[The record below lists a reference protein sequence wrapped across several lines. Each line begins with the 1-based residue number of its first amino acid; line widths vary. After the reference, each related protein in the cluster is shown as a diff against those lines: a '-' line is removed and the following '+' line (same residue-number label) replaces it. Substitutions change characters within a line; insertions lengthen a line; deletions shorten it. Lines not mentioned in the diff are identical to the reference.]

1 MPKTAI
7 YTLGCKVNQYESE
20 ALASLFRK
28 AGYEIVD
35 FKDPADVYVINTCT
49 VTHLGDRK
57 SRQMI
62 RRAVKTN
69 PDAIV
74 AVTGCY
80 AQTSPGEVLEIPGV
94 DIVVGT
100 RDRSRLPELVIEARR
115 SRETLRAEETFQ
127 AREIRRSRAPINAVD
142 DIMQAAEFEELP
154 ILDYETRT
162 RAFIKIQEGCSN
174 FCTYC
179 IVPYARGPLRSRPE
193 EKVLAEAEHF
203 IREGFKEIV
212 LAGIHTGAYGLD
224 RGEERGLAGLVK
236 KIARLPGLHRLRLSS
251 IEPMDI
257 TFDLIGVIA
266 DNPVV
271 CRHLHIPL
279 QSGDDTV
286 LKKMNRHYTA
296 GEFARLV
303 AVVRDRIPGVAI
315 TTDIMVGFPGETD
328 GLFEN
333 SYRFAEAMGF
343 ARMHVFKYSPRRGTK
358 AAGYPDQVPPEQKEE
373 RSRRLIALG
382 EKMSQDFARQ
392 FLGADIEVLVEQRHS
407 KRSKFYE
414 GLTDNYLRVLLQ
426 GDDKMRGQFIRVKLE
441 KVKGEYLLGILNN
454 LVPAGDLRQ
463 EFQ

>member
-1 MPKTAI
+1 MQRVAI
-7 YTLGCKVNQYESE
+7 HTLGCKVNQYESE

-28 AGYEIVD
+28 EGFAIVD
-35 FKDPADVYVINTCT
+35 YKEPADVYVINTCT

-62 RRAVKTN
+62 RRAVKVN
-69 PDAIV
+69 PDAV
-74 AVTGCY
+74 VVVTGCY
-80 AQTSPGEVLEIPGV
+80 AQTAPGEVLEIPGV

-100 RDRSRLPELVIEARR
+100 QDRGRLLDLVKEARQ
-115 SRETLRAEETFQ
+115 SRV
-127 AREIRRSRAPINAVD
+127 PINVVA

-193 EKVLAEAEHF
+193 DRIMAEAEHF

-224 RGEERGLAGLVK
+224 RKEGRCLAELVQRV
-236 KIARLPGLHRLRLSS
+236 ASLPGLKRLRLSS

-257 TFDLIGVIA
+257 TFDLINVMA
-266 DNPVV
+266 ENPVV
-271 CRHLHIPL
+271 CRHLHISL
-279 QSGDDTV
+279 QSGDDSI
-286 LKKMNRHYTA
+286 LQKMNRHYTS

-303 AVVRDRIPGVAI
+303 ATVRDRIPGVAV

-328 GLFEN
+328 EHFEN
-333 SYRFAEAMGF
+333 SYLFVEAIGF
-343 ARMHVFKYSPRRGTK
+343 AGVHIFKYSPRRGTK
-358 AAGYPDQVPPEQKEE
+358 AAGFPDQVAPEKKDE
-373 RSRRLIALG
+373 RSHRLIKLG
-382 EKMSQDFARQ
+382 EKMFQNFAGK
-392 FLGADIEVLVEQRHS
+392 FIGADLEVLVEQRHS

-414 GLTDNYLRVLLQ
+414 GLTDNYLRVLVP
-426 GDDKMRGQFIRVKLE
+426 GSNDMRGRFVTARLE
-441 KVKGEYLLGILNN
+441 KVKGEYLQGNLNN
-454 LVPAGDLRQ
+454 LAPAGDFRQ
-463 EFQ
+463 EFR

>member
-1 MPKTAI
+1 MQRAAI

-20 ALASLFRK
+20 ALASMFRK
-28 AGYEIVD
+28 EGFEIVD
-35 FKDPADVYVINTCT
+35 FKEPADIYVINTCT

-62 RRAVKTN
+62 RRAIKAN
-69 PDAIV
+69 PDAVV

-80 AQTSPGEVLEIPGV
+80 AQTAPGEVLEIPGV

-100 RDRSRLPELVIEARR
+100 RDRSRLLELVKEARQ
-115 SRETLRAEETFQ
+115 SRV
-127 AREIRRSRAPINAVD
+127 PINAVA

-154 ILDYETRT
+154 ILDYATRT

-193 EKVLAEAEHF
+193 DRVMAEAEHF

-224 RGEERGLAGLVK
+224 RGEGRSLAELVQ
-236 KIARLPGLHRLRLSS
+236 KIARLPGLKRLRLSS

-257 TFDLIGVIA
+257 TFDLMDVMA
-266 DNPVV
+266 ENPVI

-279 QSGDDTV
+279 QSGDDTI
-286 LKKMNRHYTA
+286 LQKMNRHYTS

-303 AVVRDRIPGVAI
+303 ATVRDRIPGVAV

-328 GLFEN
+328 ELFEN
-333 SYRFAEAMGF
+333 SYRFVEALGF
-343 ARMHVFKYSPRRGTK
+343 TGVHIFKYSPRHGTP
-358 AAGYPDQVPPEQKEE
+358 AAGFPDQVAPEKKEE
-373 RSRRLIALG
+373 RSRRLIKLG
-382 EKMSQDFARQ
+382 EKMFRDFAEK
-392 FLGADIEVLVEQRHS
+392 FIGATLEVLVEQRHS

-414 GLTDNYLRVLLQ
+414 GLTDNYLRVLVP
-426 GDDKMRGQFIRVKLE
+426 GSENMRGRFTPARME
-441 KVKGEYLLGILNN
+441 RVKGEYLLGNLNN
-454 LVPAGDLRQ
+454 LAQAGDFRQ
-463 EFQ
+463 EFR

>member
-1 MPKTAI
+1 LHKAAI

-20 ALASLFRK
+20 ALAGLFRNE
-28 AGYEIVD
+28 GYEVVD
-35 FKDPADVYVINTCT
+35 FNDYADVYVVNTCT

-69 PDAIV
+69 PDAVV

-80 AQTSPGEVLEIPGV
+80 AQTAPGEVLEIPGV

-100 RDRSRLPELVIEARR
+100 RDRGRLPELIKEARR
-115 SRETLRAEETFQ
+115 SRV
-127 AREIRRSRAPINAVD
+127 PINAVA
-142 DIMQAAEFEELP
+142 DIMHAAEFEELP
-154 ILDYETRT
+154 ILDYGSRT

-193 EKVLAEAEHF
+193 ERVMAEAEHF

-224 RGEERGLAGLVK
+224 RDEGRRLAGLVAK
-236 KIARLPGLHRLRLSS
+236 VASLPGLQRLRLSS

-257 TFDLIGVIA
+257 TFDLIDVIA
-266 DNPVV
+266 DNPVI

-279 QSGDDTV
+279 QSGDDNV
-286 LKKMNRHYTA
+286 LKKMNRHYTT
-296 GEFARLV
+296 FDFSRLV
-303 AVVRDRIPGVAI
+303 STVRDRIPGVAI

-328 GLFEN
+328 VFFEN
-333 SYRFAEAMGF
+333 SCRFAEAMGF
-343 ARMHVFKYSPRRGTK
+343 SRMHVFKYSPRRGTP
-358 AAGYPDQVPPEQKEE
+358 AAGFPGQVEAEKKEE
-373 RSRRLIALG
+373 RSSRLIKLG
-382 EKMSQDFARQ
+382 EKMSRKFAGR
-392 FLGADIEVLVEQRHS
+392 FLGTTMEVLVEQRHS

-414 GLTDNYLRVLLQ
+414 GLTDNYLRVLLP
-426 GDDKMRGQFIRVKLE
+426 GSEKMRGRFVPVKLE
-441 KVKGEYLLGILNN
+441 KFKGEYLVGNLNN
-454 LVPAGDLRQ
+454 LLSAGDMEK
-463 EFQ
+463 EFR

>member
-1 MPKTAI
+1 MQKAAI

-28 AGYEIVD
+28 EGYEVVD
-35 FKDPADVYVINTCT
+35 FKEPADVYVINTCT

-62 RRAVKTN
+62 RRAARVN
-69 PDAIV
+69 PDAVI

-100 RDRSRLPELVIEARR
+100 RDRGRLPELIAAARQ
-115 SRETLRAEETFQ
+115 SRV
-127 AREIRRSRAPINAVD
+127 PINTVD
-142 DIMQAAEFEELP
+142 DIMQHAEFEELP

-193 EKVLAEAEHF
+193 ERVLAESEHF

-224 RGEERGLAGLVK
+224 RGEGRSLADLVE
-236 KIARLPGLHRLRLSS
+236 KIVRLPGLHRLRLSS

-257 TFDLIGVIA
+257 TFDLIDVIA
-266 DNPVV
+266 ENPVV

-286 LKKMNRHYTA
+286 LKRMNRKYTA

-303 AVVRDRIPGVAI
+303 ATVRDRIPGVAI
-315 TTDIMVGFPGETD
+315 TTDIMVGFPGETEEQ
-328 GLFEN
+328 FEH
-333 SYRFAEAMGF
+333 SYRFAEVMGF

-358 AAGYPDQVPPEQKEE
+358 AAGYPDQLAPEQKEE
-373 RSRRLIALG
+373 RSRRLLELS
-382 EKMSQDFARQ
+382 EKMSGEFAGR
-392 FLGADIEVLVEQRHS
+392 FLGTDMEVLVEQRHS

-414 GLTDNYLRVLLQ
+414 GLTDNYLRVLVP
-426 GDDKMRGQFIRVKLE
+426 GDEKMRGRFARVTLE
-441 KVKGEYLLGILNN
+441 KIKGEYLLGILKK
-454 LVPAGDLRQ
+454 LAPVGD
-463 EFQ
+463 